1 MVLAVELE
9 AGGGV
14 VTHDADGRALAV
26 VRLMLVGYVEVGD
39 AVTVV
44 KIKAPLVQDKLDVAR
59 GIDVTVEVD
68 VCHLKTVM
76 VDVGR
81 LLEFTKLG
89 RLRHTAFTRAYDLRL
104 VDKAAEVGRTARL
117 HVNTHP

>member
-1 MVLAVELE
+1 MSARCRGVRLVRPNHTNDFIITHYKSAGGEFDFGQAVAVVLAVELE
-9 AGGGV
+9 TGGGV

-44 KIKAPLVQDKLDVAR
+44 KIKTPLIQDKLDVAR

-76 VDVGR
+76 VDIGR
-81 LLEFTKLG
+81 LL
-89 RLRHTAFTRAYDLRL
+89 
-104 VDKAAEVGRTARL
+104 
-117 HVNTHP
+117 